1 MTAGN
6 WTSDQMG
13 RKVRV
18 PESPQRIISLVP
30 SQTELLYDLG
40 LGNRVVGLT
49 KFCVHPAAW
58 LRQKTI
64 VGGTK
69 QFRFEVIDSL
79 QPDLII
85 GNKEENYQEGIQRLS
100 EKYPVWMSDIT
111 TMSDALEM
119 ITEVSAICGK
129 ANEGKALAQQIR
141 TGLKTVSGAKRGAVV
156 YLIWNKPYMAA
167 GSETFIHEV
176 LSQVGFEN
184 CVKEGRYPELTEAM
198 IKEMNPDHVLL
209 SSEPYPF
216 KEVHAKSLQA
226 LLPHAKISLV
236 DGEMFSWY
244 GSRMLK
250 LPAYFSKAGW
260 LRN

>member
-1 MTAGN
+1 
-6 WTSDQMG
+6 
-13 RKVRV
+13 V

-69 QFRFEVIDSL
+69 QFRFDVIDSL

-85 GNKEENYQEGIQRLS
+85 GNKEENYQEGIDRLAENYS
-100 EKYPVWMSDIT
+100 VWMSDIT
-111 TMSDALEM
+111 TVSDALEM
-119 ITEVSAICGK
+119 ITQVAAICGK
-129 ANEGKALAQQIR
+129 ASEAKILCEQIR
-141 TGLKTVSGAKRGAVV
+141 TGFKTVAGRKSGRVV

-167 GSETFIHEV
+167 GPETFIHEM
-176 LSQVGFEN
+176 LSQIGFEN
-184 CVKEGRYPELTEAM
+184 CVKQARYPELSEAM
-198 IKEMNPDHVLL
+198 IKEMNPDHILL

-216 KEVHAKSLQA
+216 KQEHAKSLQA
-226 LLPHAKISLV
+226 LLPNAKISLV

-250 LPAYFSKAGW
+250 FPAYLSKAGW
-260 LRN
+260 L